1 LTRAPAAQTIVA
13 GCRLWVEAVEKI
25 LRGPPSNIDSRQTL
39 NAQVGFNKFP
49 RDSIVA
55 RRWHAADFFNSIGHR
70 PLSRPC
76 AGSVCSSFNSGRN
89 AVLHYPP
96 ASCQQRTRAL
106 QQTTC
111 SLQHHSINSSAR
123 PDRGS
128 GTAMPSALAVLRLR
142 KSSTLVAR
150 WTGSSLGFSPFRI
163 RAV

>member
-39 NAQVGFNKFP
+39 NAQVRFNKFP

-89 AVLHYPP
+89 AALHYPP
-96 ASCQQRTRAL
+96 ASCQERTHAVQQIARFQGPHL
-106 QQTTC
+106 QTDSAMGMQAGRPN
-111 SLQHHSINSSAR
+111 SLYQSISSQH
-123 PDRGS
+123 D
-128 GTAMPSALAVLRLR
+128 
-142 KSSTLVAR
+142 
-150 WTGSSLGFSPFRI
+150 
-163 RAV
+163 